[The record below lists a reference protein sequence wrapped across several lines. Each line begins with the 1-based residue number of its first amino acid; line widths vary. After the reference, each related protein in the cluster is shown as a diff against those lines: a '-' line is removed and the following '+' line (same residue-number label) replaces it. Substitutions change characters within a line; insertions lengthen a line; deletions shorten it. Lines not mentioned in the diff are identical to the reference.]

1 MDAAAIGIVLAGGR
15 SSRMGATV
23 AGGKPALTLG
33 TDTFLARICRTLEA
47 ELGRVLVVAAAGQP
61 LPDLP
66 AGVDVIRDTI
76 REAGPLA
83 ALRDGLAWAAA
94 VSPPPRVAVV
104 CSCDVPL
111 LRTSL
116 VRLLVTHAATADW
129 VVPVVDG
136 HPQVL
141 VSALHISLVDRVEE
155 HLRSGRRDLRG
166 LLGSIKAASPG
177 RVHELGGPE
186 LETVDPGLVSF
197 RDVDTPSDLERL
209 RAEGIP
215 PSAD

>member
-15 SSRMGATV
+15 SSRMGATI
-23 AGGKPALTLG
+23 AGGKPAIMLG
-33 TDTFLARICRTLEA
+33 TETFLARICRTLET

-61 LPDLP
+61 LPDVP
-66 AGVDVIRDTI
+66 AGVAVIRDTMP
-76 REAGPLA
+76 EAGPLA

-94 VSPPPRVAVV
+94 VSPPPRVALV

-111 LRTSL
+111 LQAGL

-141 VSALHISLVDRVEE
+141 VSAMAISLLGRVEE

-166 LLGSIKAASPG
+166 LLATIKAASPG
-177 RVHELGGPE
+177 RVHELGRPD
-186 LETVDPGLVSF
+186 LEVVDPGLVSF
-197 RDVDTPSDLERL
+197 RDVDTPSDLERI

>member
-1 MDAAAIGIVLAGGR
+1 MDPAAIGIVLAGGR
-15 SSRMGATV
+15 SSRMGDAAV
-23 AGGKPALTLG
+23 GGKPALTLG
-33 TDTFLARICRTLEA
+33 AETFLAQICRTLGT
-47 ELGRVLVVAAAGQP
+47 ELRRVLVVAAPGQP
-61 LPDLP
+61 LPALP
-66 AGVDVIRDTI
+66 AGVAVIRDTMPG
-76 REAGPLA
+76 AGPLA

-94 VSPPPRVAVV
+94 VSPPPRVALV

-111 LRTSL
+111 LRPGL
-116 VRLLVTHAATADW
+116 VRLLVAEAATADW

-141 VSALHISLVDRVEE
+141 VSALTISLLGRVEQ
-155 HLRSGRRDLRG
+155 HLQSGRRDLRG
-166 LLGSIKAASPG
+166 LLESIESAAAG
-177 RVHELGGPE
+177 RVHELGRPD
-186 LETVDPGLVSF
+186 LEAVDPGLVSF